1 MIQLQGLTKQFGAF
15 VAVNNVSFEVVPG
28 EILALIGPNGSG
40 KSTIMKCIAGLIA
53 PSHGEILVN
62 GNPVAR
68 QKRDWLSYLPQ
79 KVSFAENLT
88 GREVISFYARLRKL
102 APECSQRALAVSNLN
117 GFGNRSVSQYSAG
130 MVQRLGIAVALMPE
144 TKVLVL
150 DEPTASLD
158 PDAVQQFGKSLTAAR
173 SRGQAIVVSS
183 HALAEVEALADRV
196 AILVHG
202 RLVAYESIRH
212 FRDWIT
218 QHARLRITLAKA
230 TPSLCEVARR
240 EGAVA
245 AEMSAS
251 ELLVT
256 APVDDRWRILRA
268 IEERGARVL
277 RFSTEEPSLESL
289 YLRYTREDSVGYCAG
304 ASAGGL

>member
-53 PSHGEILVN
+53 PSHGEILVD

-79 KVSFAENLT
+79 KVNFSENLT

-102 APECSQRALAVSNLN
+102 APEFSQRALALSNLN

-158 PDAVQQFGKSLTAAR
+158 PDAVQQFGKFLTAAR
-173 SRGQAIVVSS
+173 SRGQAIIVSS

-196 AILVHG
+196 AILVRG
-202 RLVAYESIRH
+202 RLVACESIRY

-218 QHARLRITLAKA
+218 QHALLRITLAEA
-230 TPSLCEVARR
+230 TPSLCEIARQ
-240 EGAVA
+240 EGAVS
-245 AEMSAS
+245 AEISGS

-256 APVDDRWRILRA
+256 APADDRWRILRA
-268 IEERGARVL
+268 INGRGAQIR
-277 RFSTEEPSLESL
+277 RFSTEGPSLESL
-289 YLRYTREDSVGYCAG
+289 YLRYTREGSVGHCAD
-304 ASAGGL
+304 ARATGL